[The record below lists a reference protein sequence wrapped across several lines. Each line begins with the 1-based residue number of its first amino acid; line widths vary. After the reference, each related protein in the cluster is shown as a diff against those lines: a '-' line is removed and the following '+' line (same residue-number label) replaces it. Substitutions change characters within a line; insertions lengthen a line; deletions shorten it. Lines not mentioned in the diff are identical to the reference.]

1 MYAFFSE
8 VDMTKFTTA
17 KKLAKTLLTSIIMSP
32 ITLSTAVITLSSVD
46 NIVAME
52 DSKSIKTDV
61 DLNNGIGE
69 IVSETINNN
78 IKAKDELLKGQ
89 NSNGQYWAKQA
100 IENKSKHSSSIYNL
114 KKLFVLAK
122 EHNDEKI

>member
-61 DLNNGIGE
+61 DLNNGIDK
-69 IVSETINNN
+69 IVSDTINDN
-78 IKAKDELLKGQ
+78 IKAKAKLL
-89 NSNGQYWAKQA
+89 SVVDLPLTAR
-100 IENKSKHSSSIYNL
+100 L
-114 KKLFVLAK
+114 KKIGI
-122 EHNDEKI
+122 NQ